1 VFRLGITLIEEK
13 FMRLDARYTI
23 KTEDDEYLYIRAK
36 GIFTP
41 KAGEKLPDLAS
52 VTDLSQDDIE
62 WFSHLRIEAGAGK
75 YNWLNSVVA
84 VGVMTM
90 KNRKICID
98 AYRLTNFPDD
108 PAPDVR
114 AKLS

>member
-1 VFRLGITLIEEK
+1 
-13 FMRLDARYTI
+13 MRLDARYTI
-23 KTEDDEYLYIRAK
+23 KTDDNEYLYIRAK

-41 KAGEKLPDLAS
+41 KAGSALPDIAS
-52 VTDLSQDDIE
+52 VTDLSQDEIE
-62 WFSHLRIEAGAGK
+62 WFSHLRIEAGAGR

-90 KNRKICID
+90 KEKKICID

-108 PAPDVR
+108 APPDVKAR
-114 AKLS
+114 LS

>member
-1 VFRLGITLIEEK
+1 
-13 FMRLDARYTI
+13 MRLDARYTI
-23 KTEDDEYLYIRAK
+23 KTDDNEYLYIRAK

-41 KAGEKLPDLAS
+41 PAGSTLPDIAS
-52 VTDLSQDDIE
+52 ITDLSQDQIE

-90 KNRKICID
+90 KDKKICID

-108 PAPDVR
+108 APPDVK
-114 AKLS
+114 AILS